1 VDILVA
7 ELRTRSAPRDAVALE
22 MSKHRGAVD
31 VEASGKL
38 EDRAAVGVCGDQ
50 PFDVS
55 GSEAD
60 LGLAICGCE
69 LPGALD
75 LEVSSAP
82 KIANSLVRDLNEVLA
97 GV

>member
-7 ELRTRSAPRDAVALE
+7 ELLTRSGQRDAVALE
-22 MSKHRGAVD
+22 TSKHRGAVD
-31 VEASGKL
+31 VETSG
-38 EDRAAVGVCGDQ
+38 EPENRAAFRVSGNQ

-55 GSEAD
+55 VSEAD
-60 LGLAICGCE
+60 LGLAIIGRE

-75 LEVSSAP
+75 LEASSAP
-82 KIANSLVRDLNEVLA
+82 QIANSLVRDLNEVLA

>member
-22 MSKHRGAVD
+22 MSEHRGAVD
-31 VEASGKL
+31 VEASRKL
-38 EDRAAVGVCGDQ
+38 ENRAAFRVSGNE

-55 GSEAD
+55 VSEAD
-60 LGLAICGCE
+60 LGPTVMACE
-69 LPGALD
+69 LPDALSVD
-75 LEVSSAP
+75 VSSALR
-82 KIANSLVRDLNEVLA
+82 IANSRVRDLNEVLA